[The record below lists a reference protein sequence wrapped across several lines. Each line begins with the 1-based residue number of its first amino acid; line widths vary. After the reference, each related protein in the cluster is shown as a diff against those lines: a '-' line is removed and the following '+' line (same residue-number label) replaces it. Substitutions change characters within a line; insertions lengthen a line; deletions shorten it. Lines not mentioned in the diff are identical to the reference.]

1 MDINNIIKEGYT
13 DPIEEMQD
21 LITWLNETTRLYDMG
36 TPAVSDRCWDNR
48 YYRLVLLEKETGTI
62 LPNSPTQLIYFE
74 IKDKL
79 SKIKHEHLML
89 SLDKTKDPEEVKAF
103 LGDREWVAMGKMDGL
118 TCSLTYENGELVR
131 AETRGNGEE
140 GEDILHNARVNLS
153 IPNYIPYKKRVVID
167 GEIIC
172 TYAEFEKVKDQYKN
186 PRNYAAGSIR
196 LLDSH
201 ESRDRFLTFVAWD
214 VMEFIDLPSYVKDPH
229 SLIKQLSMVEDWGF
243 RTPSVIWNALGT
255 KCTVEEA
262 IDHIKGDSEALGY
275 PIDGV
280 VFKFNDLDL
289 RESLG
294 YTAHHFNNAI
304 AFKFFD
310 DLYDTRLKYIEWTM
324 GRTGVLTPVAVF
336 EPIDADGSTIER
348 ASLHNVSVM
357 RELLGS
363 CAYVG
368 EPLKVFKANQIIP
381 QIAEAGPHYDYGYVI
396 SHGGVSA
403 NDCPEKCPVCG
414 GDVSIK
420 DNDGVQI
427 LVCDNP
433 LCHGKL
439 INRLDHFFGTKGL
452 NAKGISEATFEK
464 LIDWH
469 WVYDLCDMYNLD
481 NYVDLWKKK
490 PGFGSKSVDK
500 ILASIG
506 EASAN
511 VPWERFL
518 CALGIPLI
526 GSTISKELAKVFNS
540 WDEFRQ
546 AVKDGYEFYNL
557 PNFGLEKHKAIMNFD
572 YDEADKLAKS
582 YITFSDPVLEKKAL
596 ESLADTFNGKVF
608 VITGKLQ
615 TFKNRAELQADI
627 EKHGGKVT
635 GSVSKNTNYLI
646 NNDKE
651 STSSKNITAKKL
663 GIPIISEVDYR
674 EMSLQF

>member
-1 MDINNIIKEGYT
+1 MDIRNIMKEGYL
-13 DPIEEMQD
+13 DPIEEMKD
-21 LITWLNETTRLYDMG
+21 LILYLNEATRLYDLG
-36 TPAVSDRCWDNR
+36 TPVISDRHWDDK
-48 YYRLVLLEKETGTI
+48 YYRLVKLEKETGTI
-62 LPNSPTQLIYFE
+62 LPNSPTQSIYFE
-74 IKDKL
+74 VKDRL
-79 SKIKHEHLML
+79 DKIKHEHLML
-89 SLDKTKDPEEVKAF
+89 SLDKTKDVEAVKSF
-103 LGDREWVAMGKMDGL
+103 LGSRDWVAMGKMDGL

-140 GEDILHNARVNLS
+140 GEDILHNARANLT
-153 IPNYIPYKKRVVID
+153 IPNHIPYNKRVVID

-172 TYAEFEKVKDQYKN
+172 TYDEFENWKDEFKN
-186 PRNYAAGSIR
+186 PRNFAAGSIR

-201 ESRDRFLTFVAWD
+201 ESQDRFLTFVAWD
-214 VMEFIDLPSYVKDPH
+214 VIEFIELPHFIDQPH
-229 SLIKQLSMVEDWGF
+229 TLVRQLGKVEDWGF
-243 RTPSVIWNALGT
+243 NTPAMFWNAT
-255 KCTVEEA
+255 CSTTSVEEA
-262 IDHIKGDSEALGY
+262 IDYIKDQSQELGY

-310 DLYDTRLKYIEWTM
+310 ELYDTRLRHITWTM

-336 EPIDADGSTIER
+336 DPIDADGSTIER

-357 RELLGS
+357 RELLGN

-368 EPLKVFKANQIIP
+368 EPLKVYKANQIIP

-403 NDCPEKCPVCG
+403 NDVIERCPVCG
-414 GDVSIK
+414 GDVAIR

-427 LVCDNP
+427 CVCENP
-433 LCHGKL
+433 ACEGKL

-452 NAKGISEATFEK
+452 NAKGISRATFEK
-464 LIDWH
+464 LIDWG
-469 WVYDLCDMYNLD
+469 WLTDLCDVYNLD

-511 VPWERFL
+511 VPWEKFL

-526 GSTISKELAKVFNS
+526 GSTVSKDLAKVFNS

-546 AVKDGYEFYNL
+546 AVKDGYKFYDL
-557 PNFGLEKHKAIMNFD
+557 PSFGFAKHDAIMKFN
-572 YDEADKLAKS
+572 YDEADRLAKS
-582 YITFSDPVLEKKAL
+582 YIGFSNLKLEEKDVKI
-596 ESLADTFNGKVF
+596 FNGKTF

-635 GSVSKNTNYLI
+635 SSVSKNTSYLI
-646 NNDKE
+646 NNDKT
-651 STSSKNITAKKL
+651 STSAKNMAAQKL
-663 GIPIISEVDYR
+663 DIPIISEADYK

>member
-1 MDINNIIKEGYT
+1 MDIHHIMKEGYANPL
-13 DPIEEMQD
+13 DEMKD
-21 LITWLNETTRLYDMG
+21 LVLYLNEATRLYDLG
-36 TPAVSDRCWDNR
+36 TPAISDRRWDDR
-48 YYRLVLLEKETGTI
+48 YYRLVQLEKETGTI
-62 LPNSPTQLIYFE
+62 LPDSPTQSIYFE
-74 IKDKL
+74 VKDRL
-79 SKIKHEHLML
+79 DKIKHEHLML
-89 SLDKTKDPEEVKAF
+89 SLDKTKDPEAVKSF
-103 LGDREWVAMGKMDGL
+103 LGNREWVAMGKMDGL
-118 TCSLTYENGELVR
+118 TCSLTYENGKLVR

-140 GEDILHNARVNLS
+140 GEDILHNARANLT
-153 IPNYIPYKKRVVID
+153 IPNHIPYNKRVVID

-172 TYAEFEKVKDQYKN
+172 TYDEFENWKDEFKN
-186 PRNYAAGSIR
+186 PRNFAAGSIR
-196 LLDSH
+196 LLNSH

-214 VMEFIDLPSYVKDPH
+214 VMEFIELPDFIEQPH
-229 SLIKQLSMVEDWGF
+229 TLIRQLGKVEDWGF
-243 RTPSVIWNALGT
+243 NTPVMIWSYPEAPVSV
-255 KCTVEEA
+255 EDA
-262 IDHIKGDSEALGY
+262 IEHVKDGSKELGY

-310 DLYDTRLKYIEWTM
+310 ELYDTRLKHITWTI

-336 EPIDADGSTIER
+336 DPIDADGSTIER

-368 EPLKVFKANQIIP
+368 EPLKVYKANQIIP

-403 NDCPEKCPVCG
+403 NDCPETCPECG
-414 GDVSIK
+414 GDVSII
-420 DNDGVQI
+420 DNDGVQV
-427 LVCDNP
+427 LVCTNP

-439 INRLDHFFGTKGL
+439 INRLDHFFGIKGL

-481 NYVDLWKKK
+481 DYIDLWKKK
-490 PGFGSKSVDK
+490 PGFGPKSVDK
-500 ILASIG
+500 ILASIE
-506 EASAN
+506 EASSN

-526 GSTISKELAKVFNS
+526 GSTVSKELAKVFNS

-546 AVKDGYEFYNL
+546 AVKDGYKFYDL
-557 PNFGLEKHKAIMNFD
+557 PNFGLEKHRAIMDFD
-572 YDEADKLAKS
+572 YDEADRLAKW
-582 YITFSDPVLEKKAL
+582 YVTFSNPILEKKAS
-596 ESLADTFNGKVF
+596 ESLAKTFDGKVF
-608 VITGKLQ
+608 VVTGKLQ

-646 NNDKE
+646 NNDKA
-651 STSSKNITAKKL
+651 STSAKNVAAQKL
-663 GIPIISEVDYR
+663 GIPIISEVEYR

>member
-1 MDINNIIKEGYT
+1 MDIDNIIKEGYA

-36 TPAVSDRCWDNR
+36 TPAVSDRCWDDR

-74 IKDKL
+74 VKDKL

-89 SLDKTKDPEEVKAF
+89 SLDKTKDPEEVKSF
-103 LGDREWVAMGKMDGL
+103 LGDREWMAMGKMDGL

-140 GEDILHNARVNLS
+140 GEDILHNAKANLS
-153 IPNYIPYKKRVVID
+153 IPNHISYKKRVVID

-172 TYAEFEKVKDQYKN
+172 TYDEFKKVSEQYKN

-214 VMEFIDLPSYVKDPH
+214 VLEFIELPDFIKNPH
-229 SLIKQLSMVEDWGF
+229 SLVHQLGKVEDWGF
-243 RTPSVIWNALGT
+243 ATPPRIWN
-255 KCTVEEA
+255 CSVETA
-262 IDHIKGDSEALGY
+262 IDFIKSEAEEMSY

-310 DLYDTRLKYIEWTM
+310 DLYDTRLRYISWTM

-336 EPIDADGSTIER
+336 DPIDADGSTIER

-357 RELLGS
+357 RETLGD

-368 EPLKVFKANQIIP
+368 EPLKVYKANQIIP
-381 QIAEAGPHYDYGYVI
+381 QIAEAGPKYDYGYVI
-396 SHGGVSA
+396 AHGGVSA
-403 NDCPEKCPVCG
+403 NDCPERCPVCG
-414 GDVSIK
+414 STDISIY
-420 DNDGVQI
+420 DNDGVQV
-427 LVCDNP
+427 LMCDNP
-433 LCHGKL
+433 LCEGKL
-439 INRLDHFFGTKGL
+439 INRLDHFFGIKGL
-452 NAKGISEATFEK
+452 NAKGISKSTFEK
-464 LIDWH
+464 LIDWG
-469 WVYDLCDMYNLD
+469 WLSNLCDVYHLND
-481 NYVDLWKKK
+481 YVDLWKKK
-490 PGFGSKSVDK
+490 PGFGDKSVAK
-500 ILASIG
+500 ILNSIK
-506 EASAN
+506 EASTN
-511 VPWERFL
+511 VSWEKFL

-526 GSTISKELAKVFNS
+526 GSTVSKDFAKIFAS

-546 AVKDGYEFYNL
+546 AVKDGYKFYDL
-557 PNFGLEKHKAIMNFD
+557 PNFGLEKHKAIMNFN
-572 YDEADKLAKS
+572 YDEADELAKS
-582 YITFSDPVLEKKAL
+582 YIGFASPMEKEENA
-596 ESLADTFNGKVF
+596 SPQSAINGKIF
-608 VITGKLQ
+608 VVTGKLQ

-646 NNDKE
+646 NNDKA
-651 STSSKNITAKKL
+651 STSAKNIAAQKL
-663 GIPIISEVDYR
+663 GIPIISEAEYR
-674 EMSLQF
+674 EMALQF

>member
-1 MDINNIIKEGYT
+1 MDIHNIMKEGYL
-13 DPIEEMQD
+13 DPIDEMKD
-21 LITWLNETTRLYDMG
+21 LILYLNEATRLYDLG
-36 TPAVSDRCWDNR
+36 TPAISDRRWDNR
-48 YYRLVLLEKETGTI
+48 YYRLVQLEKETGTI
-62 LPNSPTQLIYFE
+62 LPNSPTQSIYFE
-74 IKDKL
+74 VKDKL
-79 SKIKHEHLML
+79 DKIKHEHLML
-89 SLDKTKDPEEVKAF
+89 SLDKTKDIEVVKSF
-103 LGDREWVAMGKMDGL
+103 LGNREWVAMSKMDGL

-140 GEDILHNARVNLS
+140 GEDILHNAKANLT
-153 IPNYIPYKKRVVID
+153 IPNHIPYNKRVVID

-172 TYAEFEKVKDQYKN
+172 TYKEFKNWKNEFKN
-186 PRNYAAGSIR
+186 PRNFAAGSIR
-196 LLDSH
+196 LLNSH

-214 VMEFIDLPSYVKDPH
+214 VIEFIELPKFIKEQH
-229 SLIKQLSMVEDWGF
+229 TLIRQLGKVEDWGF
-243 RTPSVIWNALGT
+243 NTPAMVWNAIGS
-255 KCTVEEA
+255 KISVEDA
-262 IDHIKGDSEALGY
+262 IDHIKGDSETLGY

-310 DLYDTRLKYIEWTM
+310 DLYDTRLKHITWTM

-336 EPIDADGSTIER
+336 EPIDIDGSTVER
-348 ASLHNVSVM
+348 ASLHNVSIM
-357 RELLGS
+357 RELLGN

-368 EPLKVFKANQIIP
+368 EPLKIYKANQIIP

-403 NDCPEKCPVCG
+403 NDVIEQCPVCG
-414 GDVSIK
+414 GDVAIR

-427 LVCDNP
+427 CVCENP
-433 LCHGKL
+433 VCEGKL
-439 INRLDHFFGTKGL
+439 INRLDHFFGIKGL
-452 NAKGISEATFEK
+452 NAKGISRATFEK
-464 LIDWH
+464 LIDWG
-469 WVYDLCDMYNLD
+469 WLNDLCDMYNLD
-481 NYVDLWKKK
+481 DYIDLWKKK
-490 PGFGSKSVDK
+490 PGFGPKSVDK

-511 VPWERFL
+511 VSWERFL

-526 GSTISKELAKVFNS
+526 GSTVSKDLAKIFNS

-546 AVKDGYEFYNL
+546 AIKNNYKFYDL
-557 PNFGLEKHKAIMNFD
+557 PNFGFAKHDAIMKFN
-572 YDEADKLAKS
+572 YNEADRLAKF
-582 YITFSDPVLEKKAL
+582 YITFSNPELEKEAS
-596 ESLADTFNGKVF
+596 ESLAKTFDGKVF
-608 VITGKLQ
+608 VVTGKLQ

-635 GSVSKNTNYLI
+635 GSISKNTNYLI
-646 NNDKE
+646 NNDKN
-651 STSSKNITAKKL
+651 STSTKNIAAQKL
-663 GIPIISEVDYR
+663 GIPIISEAEYR

>member
-36 TPAVSDRCWDNR
+36 TPVVSDRCWDNR

-74 IKDKL
+74 VKDKL

-89 SLDKTKDPEEVKAF
+89 SLDKTKDPEKVKAF

-140 GEDILHNARVNLS
+140 GEDILHNAKANLS
-153 IPNYIPYKKRVVID
+153 IPNHIPYKKRVVID

-196 LLDSH
+196 LLDAH
-201 ESRDRFLTFVAWD
+201 ESRDRFLTFIAWD
-214 VMEFIDLPSYVKDPH
+214 VIEFIDLPPHIKYPH
-229 SLIKQLSMVEDWGF
+229 SLIKQLAMTEDWGF
-243 RTPSVIWNALGT
+243 RTPPVIWNVFED

-262 IDHIKGDSEALGY
+262 IDYIKNEAETLGY

-310 DLYDTRLKYIEWTM
+310 DLYDTRLRYIEWTM

-336 EPIDADGSTIER
+336 DPIDIDGSTIER

-357 RELLGS
+357 REILGD

-368 EPLKVFKANQIIP
+368 EPLKVYKANQIIP
-381 QIAEAGPHYDYGYVI
+381 QIAEAGPKYDYGYVI

-403 NDCPEKCPVCG
+403 NDCPETCPVCG
-414 GDVSIK
+414 GDVTIH
-420 DNDGVQI
+420 NNEGVEV
-427 LVCDNP
+427 LVCINP
-433 LCHGKL
+433 KCHGKL

-469 WVYDLCDMYNLD
+469 WIFDLCDMYNLD
-481 NYVDLWKKK
+481 DYVDSWKKR

-506 EASAN
+506 EASTN

-526 GSTISKELAKVFNS
+526 GSTVSKELAKVFNS

-546 AVKDGYEFYNL
+546 AVKDGYKFYDL

-572 YDEADKLAKS
+572 YDEADRLAKF
-582 YITFSDPVLEKKAL
+582 YITFSDPVLEEKAL
-596 ESLADTFNGKVF
+596 ESLTDTFNGKIF

-651 STSSKNITAKKL
+651 STSSKNISAKKL